1 MVTEDGFVVCCEQR
15 DKCLSKRY
23 DRAAPTY
30 MSSTTKTS
38 KSQIWHTTSSR
49 ATTKSFEGCALRQ
62 IEQRLQKVREFNK
75 EKQERAEKNQKRKQ
89 KEFRLEQEKRKRIL
103 SKLKRDRENIRAKM
117 EREEKM
123 RWKHRLINHDEVRT
137 IAQSIAQPRGVMLC
151 IMFVHVYKEE
161 RKKIK
166 LLAHL
171 KSVED
176 ERRQRYEIRKQNAR
190 EEKPQKV
197 QY

>member
-123 RWKHRLINHDEVRT
+123 RWKHRLINHDE
-137 IAQSIAQPRGVMLC
+137 
-151 IMFVHVYKEE
+151 EE

-190 EEKPQKV
+190 EEKPQKLSN
-197 QY
+197 